1 LDGYAVVTVPK
12 GKFEA
17 RKYEGKTSDVITLK
31 VESDNRVTLKETIPL
46 EKDSKDL
53 GAANIVVCIG
63 MGFDKKED
71 MKIAEDLGRVLGA
84 TIGCTRGIVEERHW
98 LPAGSYIGISGTTV
112 KPSMYIS
119 LGVSGQIQHVV
130 GIRDSKIIVAVNS
143 NANAPIFMAAD
154 YGIVGDMY
162 EIIPLLTEAIRDVK
176 V

>member
-1 LDGYAVVTVPK
+1 
-12 GKFEA
+12 
-17 RKYEGKTSDVITLK
+17 
-31 VESDNRVTLKETIPL
+31 
-46 EKDSKDL
+46 
-53 GAANIVVCIG
+53 
-63 MGFDKKED
+63 
-71 MKIAEDLGRVLGA
+71 
-84 TIGCTRGIVEERHW
+84 
-98 LPAGSYIGISGTTV
+98 
-112 KPSMYIS
+112 MYIS